1 MIRVTNLTKS
11 FGEVKAVQ
19 DVSFEAPDG
28 LITGLLGPNGA
39 GKSTTMRLIAGA
51 LEPDGGA
58 AAIDEIDIRARRQA
72 AQTRLG
78 VLTDAHGLYL
88 RLTARENVRYFGQLR
103 GLGGPALEE
112 RIDGLIGLLEMGDI
126 ADRRTEGFSTGEQVK
141 VAIARALV
149 HEPQNVMLDE
159 PTAGLDV
166 MSTRAMRGVIRQLRD
181 EGRCILFSSHV
192 MQEVAMLCDNIVI
205 IAGGRVAAQGSPD
218 ELRQRTG
225 QENLEDAFIA
235 LIGTKEGLV

>member
-51 LEPDGGA
+51 LEPESGA
-58 AAIDEIDIRARRQA
+58 ATIDDIDIRARRQK

-103 GLGGPALEE
+103 GLAGRELEE
-112 RIDGLIGLLEMGDI
+112 RIDGLMGLLDMNDI

-149 HEPQNVMLDE
+149 HQPQNVMLDE

-181 EGRCILFSSHV
+181 DGRCILFSSHV

-218 ELRQRTG
+218 ELRERTG

>member
-1 MIRVTNLTKS
+1 MIRVTNLHKS
-11 FGEVKAVQ
+11 FGSVKAVQ
-19 DVSFEAPDG
+19 DVSFTAPDG

-51 LEPDGGA
+51 LEPESGA
-58 AAIDEIDIRARRQA
+58 AAIDGLDTHRQRLA

-103 GLGGPALEE
+103 GLRGRELEE
-112 RIDGLIGLLEMGDI
+112 RIDSLIELLDMQEI
-126 ADRRTEGFSTGEQVK
+126 ANRRTEGFSTGEQVK

-149 HEPQNVMLDE
+149 HQPQNVMLDE

-166 MSTRAMRGVIRQLRD
+166 MSTRAMRGVIRQLR
-181 EGRCILFSSHV
+181 ESGRCILFSSHV

-218 ELRQRTG
+218 ELRRRTG
-225 QENLEDAFIA
+225 HENLEDAFVA
-235 LIGTKEGLV
+235 LIGTKEGLI

>member
-1 MIRVTNLTKS
+1 MIRVTNLHKS
-11 FGEVKAVQ
+11 FGSVKAVQ
-19 DVSFEAPDG
+19 DVSFTAPDG

-51 LEPDGGA
+51 LEPDSGT
-58 AAIDEIDIRARRQA
+58 AAIDGYDTRTQRQE
-72 AQTRLG
+72 AQQRLG
-78 VLTDAHGLYL
+78 VLTDSHGLYL
-88 RLTARENVRYFGQLR
+88 RLTARENIRYFGRLH
-103 GLGGPALEE
+103 GLGGQELDQ
-112 RIDGLIGLLEMGDI
+112 RIDKLINLLDMTDI

-149 HEPQNVMLDE
+149 HQPQNVMLDE

-192 MQEVAMLCDNIVI
+192 MQEVAMLCENIVI

-225 QENLEDAFIA
+225 HENLEDAFVD
-235 LIGTKEGLV
+235 LIGTKEGLI

>member
-1 MIRVTNLTKS
+1 MIQVSNLSKS
-11 FGEVKAVQ
+11 FGPVQAVQ
-19 DVSFEAPDG
+19 DVSFAAPDG

-51 LEPDGGA
+51 LDPDTGA
-58 AAIDEIDIRARRQA
+58 AAIDDFDSGRQRLK
-72 AQTRLG
+72 AQQGLG
-78 VLTDAHGLYL
+78 VLTDSHGIYP

-103 GLGGPALEE
+103 GLGGRELEA
-112 RIDGLIGLLEMGDI
+112 RIDGLITLLEMNDI

-149 HEPQNVMLDE
+149 HQPQNVMLDE

-181 EGRCILFSSHV
+181 EGRCILFSSHI
-192 MQEVAMLCDNIVI
+192 MQEVAMLCDNIVV

-218 ELRQRTG
+218 ELRARTG
-225 QENLEDAFIA
+225 HDNLEDAFVAI
-235 LIGTKEGLV
+235 IGSKEGLV